1 MGAPLKCPMTTQ
13 MAPNSGAI
21 IICRSA
27 KVYIGA
33 GDRTR
38 TGTGFRPGDF
48 KSPTSTN
55 SITPAPISQWIEDSQ
70 SGGGSQIQVIGR
82 IVL

>member
-1 MGAPLKCPMTTQ
+1 MK
-13 MAPNSGAI
+13 MAPKSGAI
-21 IICRSA
+21 LFYCATKI
-27 KVYIGA
+27 YIGA